1 MHEGR
6 EIVEIDGR
14 RYAVRRLHGPY
25 GTALELER
33 GPAGALRLRPWTLAD
48 HLAAL
53 DTTTYLEGQAPRLD
67 PARLAAA
74 VLARTCDAQLD
85 AAAIA
90 ELTPLALWWAGGAA
104 PPARPDRDGAL
115 DLSCGRVRLR
125 PWSSLARAR
134 ALDRCLDPRTGALR
148 IGSYLAQMIAAST
161 TAPFDP
167 LALAGDDAAALLDA
181 VTAINTPA
189 HDLASG
195 PGSTEL
201 ARNTVRLC
209 RALGW
214 TPGQVW
220 ATDAVELDRL
230 LALLDRV
237 EQPAPPAPVRRAP
250 PPRPPVAPGSRL
262 AAFPDA
268 VVIEVGDG

>member
-1 MHEGR
+1 VHEGR

-14 RYAVRRLHGPY
+14 RYAVRRLHGPS
-25 GTALELER
+25 GPALEIGR
-33 GPAGALRLRPWTLAD
+33 GPAGALRLGPWTLAD

-53 DTTTYLEGQAPRLD
+53 DTTTYLEGQAPRID
-67 PARLAAA
+67 ADRLAAA
-74 VLARTCDAQLD
+74 VLARTCDAALD
-85 AAAIA
+85 PGAVA

-104 PPARPDRDGAL
+104 PPAALGPGGAL
-115 DLSCGRVRLR
+115 ELAAGRALLR
-125 PWSSLARAR
+125 RWSSLARAR
-134 ALDRCLDPRTGALR
+134 ALDACTDPRTGDLR
-148 IGSYLAQMIAAST
+148 VGSYLRAMVVAST
-161 TAPFDP
+161 SAAFDP
-167 LALAGDDAAALLDA
+167 LALAGDDAAVLLDA
-181 VTAINTPA
+181 VTALNAPRD
-189 HDLASG
+189 DLASG

-201 ARNTVRLC
+201 ARATLRVC

-237 EQPAPPAPVRRAP
+237 EQRAPAAPVRRAP
-250 PPRPPVAPGSRL
+250 PPPVAPGSRL

-268 VVIEVGDG
+268 VVIEVSDG